1 MEIIFSKEILAQLEI
16 ELGKT
21 KDDVQ
26 VISAFCKGPAL
37 AFVQDRL
44 ADSVSRKRLLVRFT
58 LADILTGATDAGLY
72 QFCEKHGWDMYVQFN
87 LHAKTYIFDR
97 KRCLIGSAN
106 TTGKG
111 IGLATNS
118 NIEISAISD
127 IEPDDLTK
135 IDALFSA
142 ATKLDADLY
151 AKMCRDIENAVA
163 APKEPAPMWSADIL
177 AQVKDEAVASL
188 FSYEFPAA
196 PFADNISNNSFDF
209 LNIEQEP
216 ATINEVKTV
225 FATSRAYKWLVQTLK
240 NAEGHELYFGAL
252 TVELHNALVSDPMP
266 YRKEVK
272 DLLANLLAWVS
283 VLATDT
289 IAIDIPVRH
298 SQRVRL
304 V

>member
-1 MEIIFSKEILAQLEI
+1 MAIIFSKEILAQLEI

-26 VISAFCKGPAL
+26 VISAFCKEPAL

-44 ADSVSRKRLLVRFT
+44 ADTVSHKRLLVRFT
-58 LADILTGATDAGLY
+58 LADILAGATDAGLY
-72 QFCEKHGWDMYVQFN
+72 QFCQKHGWDMYVQFN

-111 IGLATNS
+111 IGLSANA

-127 IEPDDLTK
+127 IEQGDLVK
-135 IDALFSA
+135 IDALFST

-151 AKMCRDIENAVA
+151 AKMCRDIENAVVV
-163 APKEPAPMWSADIL
+163 PKEQAPVWGADIL
-177 AQVKDEAVASL
+177 VQVKDEAVSSL

-209 LNIEQEP
+209 LNIDQEP
-216 ATINEVKTV
+216 ATIDEVKTAFTV
-225 FATSRAYKWLVQTLK
+225 SRAYKWLLQTLQ
-240 NAEGHELYFGAL
+240 NADGHELYFGAL

-272 DLLANLLAWVS
+272 DLLANLLAWVG

-289 IAIDIPVRH
+289 IAIDIHGRY
-298 SQRVRL
+298 SQRIRL